1 MPRVKRP
8 RTHRLDWID
17 SGNARQVSWAVS
29 YLISGHY
36 LREGTYPHEYALRA
50 LSGVT
55 QAWPL
60 TGPDAPRWD
69 LVENK
74 MRAAW
79 RSRRYDDR
87 HKGEKV
93 YGFRMSKEVGSK
105 LAQLTSRGVSIGQAV
120 EDLINGGL
128 EQARR
133 IRELQLEN
141 KRLRFPLARQDGL
154 DPLRSRNMISRLKD
168 KNQELAATAKEWQ
181 SLCESLAHD
190 LARHKVAQRA
200 QGASEAGQRL
210 SLPPEE
216 EAKADRLQRQW
227 MKAYEAKVKHVVKA
241 ELGKMA
247 LEAAETSTIN
257 SGPLLKSAALE
268 IPVSHTAPSATAD
281 PAPLVAGDPP
291 ATISALPP
299 ATNDTADI
307 TAAASATASKADSAS
322 RDGLPIMPYMSPAE
336 PSEKGGPYPAPP
348 SAYD

>member
-36 LREGTYPHEYALRA
+36 LPEGTYPHEYALRT
-50 LSGVT
+50 LSGVA
-55 QAWPL
+55 QRWPL

-69 LVENK
+69 LFENK

-141 KRLRFPLARQDGL
+141 KRLRFPLARQDTF
-154 DPLRSRNMISRLKD
+154 DPLRSRNTISRLKD

-241 ELGKMA
+241 ELDKMA
-247 LEAAETSTIN
+247 LEAEEPSTIN
-257 SGPLLKSAALE
+257 NGPLLKSAAL
-268 IPVSHTAPSATAD
+268 VSSVSLTAPDTTADPTPLSTGEAPTATPALPSAT
-281 PAPLVAGDPP
+281 
-291 ATISALPP
+291 S
-299 ATNDTADI
+299 DTADI
-307 TAAASATASKADSAS
+307 TGEASATASDANTAS

-336 PSEKGGPYPAPP
+336 PPDKADPLPLP
-348 SAYD
+348 SSAWD

>member
-50 LSGVT
+50 LSGVA
-55 QAWPL
+55 QGWPL

-133 IRELQLEN
+133 IRELQQEN
-141 KRLRFPLARQDGL
+141 KALRFPLGRKDAL
-154 DPLRSRNMISRLKD
+154 DPIRSRYTINKLKD
-168 KNQELAATAKEWQ
+168 RNQELSATAEEWQ
-181 SLCESLAHD
+181 NLCESLAHD
-190 LARHKVAQRA
+190 LARHKVAMRA
-200 QGASEAGQRL
+200 KGASEGGQQFTL
-210 SLPPEE
+210 SPEE
-216 EAKADRLQRQW
+216 EVKATRLQQQW
-227 MKAYEAKVKHVVKA
+227 MKAYGVKVKHAVKA
-241 ELGKMA
+241 ELAKMA
-247 LEAAETSTIN
+247 LDAEEPATSS
-257 SGPLLKSAALE
+257 SGPLLKSAALVS
-268 IPVSHTAPSATAD
+268 PVSLAAPGTTAD
-281 PAPLVAGDPP
+281 PDPSSPGDAPA
-291 ATISALPP
+291 ALPAAP
-299 ATNDTADI
+299 SQASDTADI